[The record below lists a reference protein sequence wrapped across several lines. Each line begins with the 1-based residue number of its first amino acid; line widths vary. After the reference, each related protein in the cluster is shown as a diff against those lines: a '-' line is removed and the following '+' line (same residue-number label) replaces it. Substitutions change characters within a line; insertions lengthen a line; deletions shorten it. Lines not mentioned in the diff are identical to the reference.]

1 MASVTTESTE
11 ALLASLLSALSH
23 DARATINGISV
34 WTHILERVSDPTAA
48 RAVDGIRR
56 SIAQQTELA
65 QEISDVGRDLFAVPG
80 ERPADLAALIRS
92 LADQLGSGRIE
103 SRLPEAPV
111 HAAMGGNALRALM
124 RLILLDALSALSER
138 GRIAVAI
145 DEADNAWRVTV
156 EIRES
161 EFALAEANVRRP
173 LRQTLA
179 LLAARIHD
187 VDLEMVSGRRV
198 LTVPRAQA

>member
-1 MASVTTESTE
+1 MSSVTTESTE
-11 ALLASLLSALSH
+11 ALLASLLSALAH

-34 WTHILERVSDPTAA
+34 WTHILERVADPTAA

-65 QEISDVGRDLFAVPG
+65 QEISDVGRDLFALPG
-80 ERPADLAALIRS
+80 AQPADLAALTRS
-92 LADQLGSGRIE
+92 LADHVGAGRIE
-103 SRLPEAPV
+103 SRLPDAPAL
-111 HAAMGGNALRALM
+111 AAMGEYALRSLM
-124 RLILLDALSALSER
+124 RLILLDALSALGER

-145 DEADNAWRVTV
+145 DAADTAWRVTV
-156 EIRES
+156 DIRES
-161 EFALAEANVRRP
+161 EFALVEANVRRP

-187 VDLEMVSGRRV
+187 VDLELGSGRRV
-198 LTVPRAQA
+198 LTVPRAQV